1 MRVVL
6 NRRSSSSSSSR
17 GPNLDHYG
25 AWIRRSLVGERR
37 EPRAARALRALS
49 REDDD
54 DDGGRVDGGTQ

>member
-6 NRRSSSSSSSR
+6 NRSSSSSSSR

-37 EPRAARALRALS
+37 EPRALS